1 MENTRAPGL
10 YCVWGG
16 GKFEIRS
23 CVLERLCGLTGR
35 RHLIRH
41 PADSDTPDD
50 TFSSRRRLGAGDRKG
65 VGRPYGGGRDA
76 RMPLSVTS
84 ASRRDS
90 SPRRGS
96 QERRHLRRG
105 RRVHIPTPVCRRA
118 MLGATGQPLRQ
129 GGKGRADGRRHLIR
143 HPPCGGRR
151 MPPSPCAGKAWGGRL
166 IAAPMEEERMTPPLS
181 QGGGQVRLI
190 RIPPWRGAW
199 R

>member
-1 MENTRAPGL
+1 MEDTKSPEL

-16 GKFEIRS
+16 GKFGIQS

-41 PADSDTPDD
+41 PAGVTRRMTPSPRGEGLERAADS
-50 TFSSRRRLGAGDRKG
+50 
-65 VGRPYGGGRDA
+65 RPYGGGRDA

-129 GGKGRADGRRHLIR
+129 GGEGRSGSRSLHHPADRPFRQ
-143 HPPCGGRR
+143 GGREDCR
-151 MPPSPCAGKAWGGRL
+151 KTTPHPSSALRGMADATFSSRRRLGAG
-166 IAAPMEEERMTPPLS
+166 
-181 QGGGQVRLI
+181 
-190 RIPPWRGAW
+190 
-199 R
+199 